1 MAKMYK
7 CDKCKNDYHPCS
19 IRKCPYSKKG
29 LHICVYCCKKCPYTK
44 QVGTG
49 WICTYQNIGEIKEN

>member
-19 IRKCPYSKKG
+19 IRKCPYSERG
-29 LHICVYCCKKCPYTK
+29 LHVCMWCCQKCPYAE
-44 QVGTG
+44 QVKHGCK
-49 WICTYQNIGEIKEN
+49 CTYQKEKICF